1 MFGQPELHDLYREWR
16 KILDE
21 YSGDRI
27 LCAEANVDPLSR
39 MVEFVRPGEMHQT
52 FNFAFMHAGWRKDK
66 LEQVIDESLS
76 TFEAVGAM
84 PTWVLSNHDVVRT
97 ATRLGLDEVGDG
109 VGPDDKQPNVA
120 LGVQRARAMALLML
134 ALPGSAYL
142 YQGEELGLGDNTQI
156 PAEDR
161 QDPSFHRSGGK
172 RIGRDGCRVPLPWN
186 FYGKY
191 LGFSTGTTWLP
202 LPYHWGGMSREYQ
215 KQDQDSTLNMYKN
228 ALELRDYFKLGE
240 GSLEWVDLGEDV
252 LSFKNGSVTFAM
264 NMGKSVVPL
273 RGFAALSSLTV
284 HGHTHRVLY
293 PGDSVWLIG

>member
-1 MFGQPELHDLYREWR
+1 
-16 KILDE
+16 
-21 YSGDRI
+21 
-27 LCAEANVDPLSR
+27 V
-39 MVEFVRPGEMHQT
+39 
-52 FNFAFMHAGWRKDK
+52 
-66 LEQVIDESLS
+66 
-76 TFEAVGAM
+76 
-84 PTWVLSNHDVVRT
+84 
-97 ATRLGLDEVGDG
+97 
-109 VGPDDKQPNVA
+109 
-120 LGVQRARAMALLML
+120 
-134 ALPGSAYL
+134 YL

-284 HGHTHRVLY
+284 HGHTQRVLY